1 MEVLFLPLLK
11 RITTSPTDSL
21 SFICTSLKQNLFWV
35 PLNFALLSKDSAP
48 TWTSP
53 FVSSETAHG
62 VLQRH
67 RRANTLFE
75 ELREGDLERECQEEQ
90 CDLEEA
96 REFFEDD
103 EKTVCTYLRL

>member
-1 MEVLFLPLLK
+1 M
-11 RITTSPTDSL
+11 
-21 SFICTSLKQNLFWV
+21 
-35 PLNFALLSKDSAP
+35 
-48 TWTSP
+48 
-53 FVSSETAHG
+53 SSETADG

-67 RRANTLFE
+67 RRANTGVFE
-75 ELREGDLERECQEEQ
+75 ELREGDLERECLEEQ